1 MITRLQPPPFLVLAG
16 VALLATVQ
24 VVALSQSG
32 RSQPQSERVRSGVT
46 HFERAFYDH
55 VPHAREVEAAREF
68 DLAIAEFE
76 REVTAQP
83 ASVVAHEYLG
93 RIYALRK
100 QPAKAGAH
108 YDRVMALEPL
118 NVEACVLAAL
128 AYVDAGQPDEAR
140 ARLAAAQSRT
150 TDPVAL
156 AKLAEYRARLDAVHP

>member
-1 MITRLQPPPFLVLAG
+1 MTARLQPPPVLVLVG
-16 VALLATVQ
+16 VVLLATVQ
-24 VVALSQSG
+24 VVAVSQSS

-55 VPHAREVEAAREF
+55 APHAREAEAAREF

-76 REVTAQP
+76 QEVAARP

-100 QPAKAGAH
+100 QPAKAAAH

-118 NVEACVLAAL
+118 NVDACVLAAL

-150 TDPVAL
+150 SDPAAL
-156 AKLAEYRARLDAVHP
+156 AKLGEYRAKLDAVHP